1 MRFAI
6 SFLISA
12 GLMAPAYGQV
22 FRLTRE
28 QMIKYTAKNP
38 FDRFPDGRP
47 KVDDKLLERVK
58 GLSIEEAGTILLK
71 KGYHHQL
78 AGGDFQV
85 MHPGQELV
93 ARAVDAQRWPL

>member
-12 GLMAPAYGQV
+12 SLMAPAYGQV

-38 FDRFPDGRP
+38 FDRFPGGAVSDGGIEGFMWQ
-47 KVDDKLLERVK
+47 LRVNEH
-58 GLSIEEAGTILLK
+58 S
-71 KGYHHQL
+71 H
-78 AGGDFQV
+78 
-85 MHPGQELV
+85 
-93 ARAVDAQRWPL
+93 